1 MKSSL
6 YIFFGFILI
15 TCNPYISIDARGDAR
30 TLGKNEMKGSYT
42 LRTVCVDGYK
52 FVIANR
58 FDRETA
64 KAASQSLTQV
74 REKAGGFQ
82 FIAVQAT
89 PSEKVFTG
97 FWMLRDL
104 A

>member
-64 KAASQSLTQV
+64 KGNELELTSSISIT
-74 REKAGGFQ
+74 Q
-82 FIAVQAT
+82 FYENQNGNAV
-89 PSEKVFTG
+89 PSKC
-97 FWMLRDL
+97 
-104 A
+104 